1 MPGRP
6 AQSIHTK
13 SEFFQA
19 LNFILHGFQACGL
32 LYFSAKIKSE
42 CVKNSESFYLI

>member
-32 LYFSAKIKSE
+32 L
-42 CVKNSESFYLI
+42 